1 MTTTIRSLADLHLL
15 RNALRIVEEV
25 SDSDQPACP
34 PTAAEP
40 FKTHV
45 EPPLAIHDDD
55 PADLAELEHLLK
67 QHDLWLGF
75 SPLKGWALL
84 DRKHPEYKEWNRP
97 FILLGDGSLDRL
109 SREEFSKEPQGP
121 WSLRYWKR
129 IEGTARQEAGP
140 VTAVLPAICR
150 YIEKVGQAAQLK
162 AKLVADRNE
171 DFATR
176 IGDPYFD
183 DALYSSSGLAFHE
196 QWAAARREH
205 YARALPVRVAWL
217 RGWAK
222 KISEGATGLEPTW
235 SRGTAAGSHL
245 SEHGITHLWHFTD
258 LRNLAV
264 IRREG
269 GLYSWAGLGAL
280 GIRDAHMMADDYS
293 RRCDARLGRE
303 QYVRLSFIPNSW
315 YFQRVRWSGQS
326 VWLRFSLKALTLGE
340 VAYSLGNAASGFV
353 SLQGNLPAMGINWDM
368 VTPFAA
374 PCSDDRGPTQ
384 YRRLYEDQVGDHAL
398 FRQISNAWNS
408 EVLIKHFLPL
418 EFCNGVFD
426 SRTGEPIRI

>member
-15 RNALRIVEEV
+15 RNALRIAEEA
-25 SDSDQPACP
+25 SDSDQPVNSP
-34 PTAAEP
+34 MAAEAYRAP
-40 FKTHV
+40 V
-45 EPPLAIHDDD
+45 EPPLAIPDDD

-67 QHDLWLGF
+67 QHDLWLGY
-75 SPLKGWALL
+75 SPIKGWALL
-84 DRKHPEYKEWNRP
+84 DRKHPEYTSWMRP
-97 FILLGDGSLDRL
+97 FVLLGNGNLDRL

-121 WSLRYWKR
+121 WALEYWKR
-129 IEGTARQEAGP
+129 IDRATRQESGP
-140 VTAVLPAICR
+140 VTALLPEIRR
-150 YIEKVGQAAQLK
+150 YSEKVAQAALHK
-162 AKLVADRNE
+162 AKLDADRDE

-176 IGDPYFD
+176 IADPYFD
-183 DALYSSSGLAFHE
+183 YALYFSSGLAFHE
-196 QWAAARREH
+196 QWAAAKREH

-217 RGWAK
+217 REWAK
-222 KISEGATGLEPTW
+222 KISDGVTGLEPTW
-235 SRGTAAGSHL
+235 SQGTAAAGHL
-245 SEHGITHLWHFTD
+245 SDHGITHLWHFTD
-258 LRNLAV
+258 IRNLAV

-280 GIRDAHMMADDYS
+280 GIRDAHMMANDYS
-293 RRCDARLGRE
+293 RSCDTRLGRE

-315 YFQRVRWSGQS
+315 FFQRVRWSRQS

-353 SLQGNLPAMGINWDM
+353 PLQGNLPAMGVNWDM
-368 VTPFAA
+368 VIPFAA
-374 PCSDDRGPTQ
+374 TCSDDRGPTQ
-384 YRRLYEDQVGDHAL
+384 YPRLYEDQVGDHAL